1 MSKRDLFQRRE
12 MLSLL
17 VSMGAMGALSYILG
31 GCSTLIILGGLRK
44 VTGDVKINGKPVS
57 SKNIAEHKI
66 TNDSNLSTG
75 PASTALFVVGK
86 NAFLLRKNSQL
97 SLIPAKSNPN
107 EISGFELNT
116 GGVLSVFAKGN
127 RRLRTPVAII
137 GIKGTGA
144 YLEVDTEKTYIC
156 TCYGTSHL
164 QVKEA
169 PDVTETVTAEHHDAP
184 RFIWAAKKTIR
195 PAFVYNHSDQ
205 ELIMLE
211 ELVGRV
217 PPFVNPDGSIKIE
230 SKGGYYGY

>member
-1 MSKRDLFQRRE
+1 

-17 VSMGAMGALSYILG
+17 VSLGAMGALSYLLS
-31 GCSTLIILGGLRK
+31 GCGPLTLRTGLRK
-44 VTGDVKINGKPVS
+44 VTGEVLINGNPVNS
-57 SKNIAEHKI
+57 NSPNVNVELKI
-66 TNDSNLSTG
+66 PNDSNLSTG
-75 PASTALFVVGK
+75 PASSALFVVGK
-86 NAFLLRKNSQL
+86 DAFLLRKNSQL

-107 EISGFELNT
+107 EISGFQLNS
-116 GGVLSVFAKGN
+116 GGILSVFAKGN

-144 YLEVDTEKTYIC
+144 YLEVDSEKTYIC

-169 PDVTETVTAEHHDAP
+169 PDITETVTAEHHDAP
-184 RFIWAAKKTIR
+184 RFIWASNKTIK

-217 PPFVNPDGSIKIE
+217 PPFVNPDGSIQ
-230 SKGGYYGY
+230 SKYQGGDYGY